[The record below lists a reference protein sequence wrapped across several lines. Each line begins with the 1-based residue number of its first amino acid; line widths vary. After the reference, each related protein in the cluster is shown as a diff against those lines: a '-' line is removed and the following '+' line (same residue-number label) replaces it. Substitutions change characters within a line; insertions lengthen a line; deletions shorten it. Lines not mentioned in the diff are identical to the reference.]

1 MLTSSGQVGGLG
13 RWDEDGTNQ
22 CRPLPNEDI
31 EGSMVDFTFST
42 PTIIF
47 SVLGN
52 VFYDVRTPGYTSE
65 TCQRPQ
71 EHVADTVTAI
81 GNRANRR
88 RYVLVMP
95 ELLVIWGL
103 RSHILYCNS
112 VELRLSR
119 KRNRDTSLEPVS
131 SPSAPQVRG
140 QLLLNF
146 RVLLLSGSISFP

>member
-1 MLTSSGQVGGLG
+1 M
-13 RWDEDGTNQ
+13 R
-22 CRPLPNEDI
+22 I

-52 VFYDVRTPGYTSE
+52 VFYNVRTTVYTSE
-65 TCQRPQ
+65 TSQRPQ
-71 EHVADTVTAI
+71 EHVTDTVAAI
-81 GNRANRR
+81 GNRANGR
-88 RYVLVMP
+88 RYVLVMA
-95 ELLVIWGL
+95 ELLVIWEL
-103 RSHILYCNS
+103 CSHSLDLNA
-112 VELRLSR
+112 VELKLSR